1 MTGGLLVLVYAIVK
15 AQEYG
20 WGSGKTLGLFAVAVA
35 LLAAFVLDRAAL
47 EGAADPARHL
57 PHRARSASSNIAM
70 LLVASGM
77 FSMFYFA
84 SIYVQEILGY
94 SPLKAGFAF
103 LPVHLRDRDRRR
115 RWRSR

>member
-1 MTGGLLVLVYAIVK
+1 
-15 AQEYG
+15 
-20 WGSGKTLGLFAVAVA
+20 
-35 LLAAFVLDRAAL
+35 
-47 EGAADPARHL
+47 
-57 PHRARSASSNIAM
+57 M

-103 LPVHLRDRDRRR
+103 LPFTFGIVIGAGAAQTLISASGFVRSRRSACRRR
-115 RWRSR
+115 RSASRSSRR